1 VALVCDLTDQRLKT
15 NGASKAPFVLSEA
28 GVSGILCKRVEV

>member
-1 VALVCDLTDQRLKT
+1 MLFGMRL
-15 NGASKAPFVLSEA
+15 GLCLRLLLLELGVFS

>member
-15 NGASKAPFVLSEA
+15 NGASKAPFVLSEEEA
-28 GVSGILCKRVEV
+28 NSELIF